1 MFKEYNPKAIKYTNT
16 EIVMCLMKEVGER
29 VTKKR
34 KILVPWEEQAMHA
47 LQF

>member
-29 VTKKR
+29 VTKK
-34 KILVPWEEQAMHA
+34 KGKY
-47 LQF
+47 